1 MILQIWK
8 KDFQLFN
15 QGIKYKYNIL
25 ENNHQINIL
34 QKLLIIKCKQLKI
47 YVVILVYYI
56 LD

>member
-15 QGIKYKYNIL
+15 LGIKYQYNIL